1 MAISGETSQV
11 QYASA
16 TSTADGDYATP
27 LVAAVTGKKI
37 RVIALSASVLTT
49 AGSLSFKGTGA
60 LTGTVFQLTLAIGAP
75 FVQSTGSPRIGLFET
90 ASGEGVTPTNGSGVD
105 SLINCSFVTVE
116 P

>member
-11 QYASA
+11 KYATA
-16 TSTADGDYATP
+16 TSTADGDYGTP
-27 LVAAVTGKKI
+27 LVSAVTGKKL

-60 LTGTVFQLTLAIGAP
+60 LTGTVFQHTLAIGAP
-75 FVQSTGSPRIGLFET
+75 LVMSTGSPRIGLFET
-90 ASGEGVTPTNGSGVD
+90 ATGEGITPTNGTGVD
-105 SLINCSFVTVE
+105 SLINISYVEVE